1 VRSPARLSAQFQVL
15 FPRHAIVA
23 EMREAGD
30 GATLLPAEL
39 EYIARA
45 VPKRV
50 QEFAAG
56 RACAR
61 LAMASLGVA
70 DFALRVAADRQPVW
84 PTGIVGSI
92 SHTSGLCLAVV
103 AEQTRV
109 AALGIDCEVV
119 GHVNADIWETICT
132 AAELAWLASLPAPLQ
147 AAAVALLFSAK
158 EAVYKCQYPLTGEW
172 LDFHDLEAQPDGVGG
187 ARGTLTLAATRAL
200 KFQDYPKAHLKV
212 EYLLH
217 DGYIITGMTIERSRS

>member
-1 VRSPARLSAQFQVL
+1 VHSPARLSVQFQVL
-15 FPRHAIVA
+15 FPRHAVVA

-30 GATLLPAEL
+30 GATLLPGEV
-39 EYIARA
+39 EYVERA

-50 QEFAAG
+50 KEFAAG

-61 LAMASLGVA
+61 LAMASFGVA

-84 PTGIVGSI
+84 PAGIVGSI
-92 SHTSGLCLAVV
+92 SHTAGLCLAVV
-103 AEQTRV
+103 AEHTRV

-132 AAELAWLASLPAPLQ
+132 ATELAWLASLPTPLQ

-158 EAVYKCQYPLTGEW
+158 EAVYKCQYPLTREW
-172 LDFHDLEAQPDGVGG
+172 MDFHDLEASPDGFGG
-187 ARGTLTLAATRAL
+187 PRGTLCLTATRAL
-200 KFQDYPKAHLKV
+200 KIQQYPETRLTV

-217 DGYIITGMTIERSRS
+217 EGYVTTGMTIERS